1 MFLSFKL
8 LASAHRNHKPLARP
22 GRRSARL
29 ELASARLAHYPQ
41 AMPDETNNL
50 VLEHL
55 RAIRGDISE
64 MKLKI
69 DELAGSYAGLLK
81 IAASQGDAI
90 VRLDRRIERIEK
102 RLDLVEA

>member
-1 MFLSFKL
+1 MTSDV
-8 LASAHRNHKPLARP
+8 
-22 GRRSARL
+22 
-29 ELASARLAHYPQ
+29 E
-41 AMPDETNNL
+41 NL

-81 IAASQGDAI
+81 IAASQGGAI